1 MCQKWVR
8 FSCLS
13 VQNRISILS
22 QYPLLYTLDYIFSN
36 VVTIAWLL
44 VIIFSSLG
52 NPILFHVFFY
62 FLYFCW
68 KSSEKVTNFSVFT
81 RFKRNGKKMHKNKI
95 YIRIRHIKISEN
107 MIFHPF
113 WVTSIL
119 FGNFCPTL
127 TRPIPTESVLTK
139 LVATI
144 LAIQAASWG
153 WTFLKANKI
162 AKNLNLWWK

>member
-1 MCQKWVR
+1 MTWYVPCLSQVPMLALVLEFPSRSEVLKNVREKMCQKWVR

-13 VQNRISILS
+13 VQNRISILF

-113 WVTSIL
+113 WVTSI
-119 FGNFCPTL
+119 F
-127 TRPIPTESVLTK
+127 
-139 LVATI
+139 
-144 LAIQAASWG
+144 W
-153 WTFLKANKI
+153 
-162 AKNLNLWWK
+162 